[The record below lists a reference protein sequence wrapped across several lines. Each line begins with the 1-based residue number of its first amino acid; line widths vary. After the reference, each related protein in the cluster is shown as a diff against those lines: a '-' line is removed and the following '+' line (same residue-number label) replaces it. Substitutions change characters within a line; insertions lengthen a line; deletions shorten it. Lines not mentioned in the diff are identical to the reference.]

1 MSTHTASRRAD
12 PEGIATT
19 PSAGAEG
26 AAPDHDGTPPD
37 LDLEQV
43 GAFAQQVGMMLAG
56 GATAAMMVV
65 GDRVGLYAALAGS
78 GPVTPAEL
86 AATTGTAERYVREWL
101 SQQAAVGIVRHDPA
115 TGTFTL
121 PAEHAAVLASDDS
134 PAAMIGA
141 APLVTG
147 LHRRTD
153 ELAEAFRTGR
163 GVPWSEQ
170 DPAIFE
176 SIERFFRVGYRN
188 SLLSEWVPA
197 LDGLADRL
205 HAGATVVDVGCGRG
219 APLLLLAEA
228 FPTSRFVGY
237 DVHEGSV
244 EVARRRAEE
253 AGLADR
259 VRFDVGDAHGFADE
273 DVDVVT
279 YFDAFHDLGDPV
291 GAAAHARRALAD
303 DGRLVLVEPR
313 AADDLATTLATVP
326 MAPISFAAS
335 TFLCT
340 ANSLSQPVGLALG
353 SQAGEERLAEVLHEA
368 GFGSVRRAAENDFNM
383 VLEAKV

>member
-1 MSTHTASRRAD
+1 MSTHTASHRAD
-12 PEGIATT
+12 PAGIATT
-19 PSAGAEG
+19 PSAAADGA
-26 AAPDHDGTPPD
+26 PPH

-78 GPVTPAEL
+78 GPVTPAGL
-86 AATTGTAERYVREWL
+86 AARTGTAERYVREWL
-101 SQQAAVGIVRHDPA
+101 AQQAAVGIVRHDPQ
-115 TGTFTL
+115 TGTFVL

-197 LDGLADRL
+197 IDGLSDRL
-205 HAGATVVDVGCGRG
+205 HDGATVVDVGCGRG

-228 FPTSRFVGY
+228 FPASRFVGY

-244 EVARRRAEE
+244 EVARRRADE

-259 VRFDVGDAHGFADE
+259 VRFDVGDAHGFADR

-291 GAAAHARRALAD
+291 GAAAHARAALAD
-303 DGRLVLVEPR
+303 DGRLLLVEPR

-326 MAPISFAAS
+326 LAPISFAAS

-353 SQAGEERLAEVLHEA
+353 SQAGEGRLTEVLHEA
-368 GFGSVRRAAENDFNM
+368 GFGTVRRAAANDFNM
-383 VLEAKV
+383 VLEARV